1 MIHIVNGTGKQ
12 SSHDLQISEDCLQ
25 PEEKTAV
32 EMLIEFDQIIY
43 TLA

>member
-12 SSHDLQISEDCLQ
+12 SSHDLQISEDFLE
-25 PEEKTAV
+25 PTEKTGV
-32 EMLIEFDQIIY
+32 EMLIEFNQIIH